1 MKDRYHKKANVLGHV
16 VLLDPVGAGCI
27 SDAGGQGGQCING
40 IDAWKGTSCNLFFI
54 SHQFA
59 VMSK

>member
-1 MKDRYHKKANVLGHV
+1 MKDRYHKKANVLG
-16 VLLDPVGAGCI
+16 I
-27 SDAGGQGGQCING
+27 DAGGQGGQCING